1 MKKFTGLS
9 KMTAKKIMLDVGA
22 FFVNYDVSKSY
33 AENVAA
39 GKRTGATQGGGSFA
53 ANPETRYISVDGMPE
68 NTKGMLEITGWK
80 PTMNIKMLEQD
91 AKNTQLV
98 LGAADAKKETLGTN
112 SYTKISVRDYFED
125 SDYLENVAVAT
136 RMRGTDLP
144 VIIVLHN
151 AVSFGGLSW
160 NFADKSETV
169 TDVTFN
175 GHYAIGDDDEISAPP
190 FDIYIPDDVSQT
202 QAAALLTEEKK

>member
-33 AENVAA
+33 AENVDA

-144 VIIVLHN
+144 VIIVLRN

-175 GHYAIGDDDEISAPP
+175 GHYSIGDDDDISAPP

-202 QAAALLTEEKK
+202 QAAALLTEDKK

>member
-33 AENVAA
+33 AENVSA

-91 AKNTQLV
+91 AQNTQLV

-144 VIIVLHN
+144 VIIVLRN

-160 NFADKSETV
+160 NFSDKSETV

-190 FDIYIPDDVSQT
+190 FDIYIPDDVT
-202 QAAALLTEEKK
+202 QAAAEAALTEGGK

>member
-125 SDYLENVAVAT
+125 DDYLENVAVAT

-144 VIIVLHN
+144 VIIVLRN

-190 FDIYIPDDVSQT
+190 FDIYIPDDVT
-202 QAAALLTEEKK
+202 QAAAEAALTEGGK

>member
-9 KMTAKKIMLDVGA
+9 KMTAKKIMLDAGA
-22 FFVNYDVSKSY
+22 FFVNYDVSKTY

-80 PTMNIKMLEQD
+80 PTMNVKMLEQD
-91 AKNTQLV
+91 ARNTKLV
-98 LGAADAKKETLGTN
+98 LGAATTEKVKLGESNYNKVSPKDAFDDE
-112 SYTKISVRDYFED
+112 
-125 SDYLENVAVAT
+125 DYLTNVAVAT

-144 VIIVLHN
+144 VIIVMHN

-160 NFADKSETV
+160 NFTDKSETV
-169 TDVTFN
+169 TDATFN
-175 GHYAIGDDDEISAPP
+175 GHYVIGEDDEISDPP
-190 FDIYIPDDVSQT
+190 FDIYIPDDVSQE
-202 QAAALLTEEKK
+202 AAAADLTEGGK

>member
-9 KMTAKKIMLDVGA
+9 KMTAKKIMLDAGA
-22 FFVNYDVSKSY
+22 FFVNYDVSKTY

-53 ANPETRYISVDGMPE
+53 ANPETRYIGVDGMPE

-91 AKNTQLV
+91 AKNTKMV
-98 LGAADAKKETLGTN
+98 LGAAITEPVKIGEA
-112 SYTKISVRDYFED
+112 SYTKVSPKGAFDDE
-125 SDYLENVAVAT
+125 DYLPNVAVAT
-136 RMRGTDLP
+136 RLRGTDLP
-144 VIIVLHN
+144 VIIVMHN

-160 NFADKSETV
+160 NFVDKSETV
-169 TDVTFN
+169 TDATFN
-175 GHYAIGDDDEISAPP
+175 GHYDIGDNDEISDPP
-190 FDIYIPDDVSQT
+190 FDIYIPDDVSQEAA
-202 QAAALLTEEKK
+202 AAALTEGQA